1 MISNGSVG
9 TPISPKGTAT
19 LGGER
24 RGDARK
30 KKETCARRLVVAAR
44 FCNRVI
50 KDTTIIAKAGCPEQ
64 SRPRPNGQQAQ
75 IIFRKKLHPLSA
87 LLPVAWLDAI
97 VACGFI
103 RCTAIP
109 AGVLH

>member
-1 MISNGSVG
+1 MHP
-9 TPISPKGTAT
+9 TFCM
-19 LGGER
+19 
-24 RGDARK
+24 RGAKFQPRYPQEK
-30 KKETCARRLVVAAR
+30 RKETCARRLVVGAR

-50 KDTTIIAKAGCPEQ
+50 KDTTIIARQAAQ
-64 SRPRPNGQQAQ
+64 SSHAPSRTGSRH
-75 IIFRKKLHPLSA
+75 KSYSEKLHPLSA